1 LTVIDGVKNPLNRI
15 MHSTNQEG
23 VGQGGQPR
31 I

>member
-1 LTVIDGVKNPLNRI
+1 MVIYGVKNSLNRI

-23 VGQGGQPR
+23 VGQSGQPR